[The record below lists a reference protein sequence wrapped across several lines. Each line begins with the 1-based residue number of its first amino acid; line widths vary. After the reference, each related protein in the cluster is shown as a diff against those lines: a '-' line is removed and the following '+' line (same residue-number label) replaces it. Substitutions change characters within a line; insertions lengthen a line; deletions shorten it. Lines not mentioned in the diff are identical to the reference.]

1 MSSVYSELEMAL
13 RELDS
18 SDLMNQVNSYNNE
31 DIQQTI
37 LSYLKTFGV
46 VEKKAF
52 VIAKKHLGT
61 SFHILKSTGFQ
72 EWKKSL
78 TSSTKS

>member
-1 MSSVYSELEMAL
+1 MLPLLPELDTTL
-13 RELDS
+13 REFDS
-18 SDLMNQVNSYNNE
+18 SDLVTQVSNYNE

-61 SFHILKSTGFQ
+61 SFHILKSTGYQ

-78 TSSTKS
+78 TSTKS

>member
-18 SDLMNQVNSYNNE
+18 PNLMNQVSNYNE

-61 SFHILKSTGFQ
+61 SFHILKSTGYQ

-78 TSSTKS
+78 TSTKS

>member
-1 MSSVYSELEMAL
+1 MLPLLPELNTTL
-13 RELDS
+13 KELDS
-18 SDLMNQVNSYNNE
+18 SDLMNQVSNYNE
-31 DIQQTI
+31 ELQQNI

-52 VIAKKHLGT
+52 IIAKKHLGT
-61 SFHILKSTGFQ
+61 SFHILKSTGYQ

-78 TSSTKS
+78 TATN

>member
-1 MSSVYSELEMAL
+1 MLPLLPKLETAL
-13 RELDS
+13 KELDS
-18 SDLMNQVNSYNNE
+18 LDLVHQVKNYNE

-61 SFHILKSTGFQ
+61 SFHIIKSTGYQ

-78 TSSTKS
+78 TSAKS

>member
-1 MSSVYSELEMAL
+1 MLPIHPELDTLLKEF
-13 RELDS
+13 DS
-18 SDLMNQVNSYNNE
+18 SDLVKQVTSYSE

-37 LSYLKTFGV
+37 VLYLKTFGV

-52 VIAKKHLGT
+52 IIAKKHLGT
-61 SFHILKSTGFQ
+61 SFHILKSTGYQ

-78 TSSTKS
+78 TSTKS

>member
-1 MSSVYSELEMAL
+1 MLPLLPKLETAL
-13 RELDS
+13 KELDS
-18 SDLMNQVNSYNNE
+18 LDLVHQVKNYNE

-61 SFHILKSTGFQ
+61 SFHILKSTGYQ

-78 TSSTKS
+78 TSAKS

>member
-1 MSSVYSELEMAL
+1 MLPLLPELDTTL
-13 RELDS
+13 KELDS
-18 SDLMNQVNSYNNE
+18 CDLVNQVRNYNE
-31 DIQQTI
+31 ELQQNI

-46 VEKKAF
+46 VETKAF

-61 SFHILKSTGFQ
+61 SFHILKSTGYQ

-78 TSSTKS
+78 TSTKS

>member
-1 MSSVYSELEMAL
+1 MLPLLPELDTTL

-18 SDLMNQVNSYNNE
+18 SDLMNQVSNYNE
-31 DIQQTI
+31 ESQQNI

-61 SFHILKSTGFQ
+61 SFHILKSTGYQ

-78 TSSTKS
+78 TVTKS

>member
-1 MSSVYSELEMAL
+1 MLPLLPKLETAL
-13 RELDS
+13 KELDS
-18 SDLMNQVNSYNNE
+18 LDLVHQVRNYNE
-31 DIQQTI
+31 EIQQTI

-61 SFHILKSTGFQ
+61 SFHILKSTGYQ

-78 TSSTKS
+78 TSTKS

>member
-1 MSSVYSELEMAL
+1 MLPLLPKLETAL
-13 RELDS
+13 KELDS
-18 SDLMNQVNSYNNE
+18 LDLVHQVRNYNE
-31 DIQQTI
+31 DTQQTI

-61 SFHILKSTGFQ
+61 SFHILKSTGYQ

-78 TSSTKS
+78 TSTKS

>member
-1 MSSVYSELEMAL
+1 MSSVYSELETTL
-13 RELDS
+13 KQLDS
-18 SDLMNQVNSYNNE
+18 SDLMNQVSKYNE

-37 LSYLKTFGV
+37 LSYIKTLGV

-61 SFHILKSTGFQ
+61 SFHILRSTGYQ
-72 EWKKSL
+72 EWKKNAA
-78 TSSTKS
+78 TSTKT

>member
-1 MSSVYSELEMAL
+1 MLPLLPELDTAL
-13 RELDS
+13 KELDS
-18 SDLMNQVNSYNNE
+18 CDLMNQVSNYNE
-31 DIQQTI
+31 ELQQNI

-52 VIAKKHLGT
+52 IIAKKHLGT
-61 SFHILKSTGFQ
+61 SFHILKSTGYQ

-78 TSSTKS
+78 TFTKS

>member
-18 SDLMNQVNSYNNE
+18 PNLMNQVSNYNE

>member
-1 MSSVYSELEMAL
+1 MLPLLPKLETAL
-13 RELDS
+13 KELDS
-18 SDLMNQVNSYNNE
+18 LDLVHQVRNYNE

-52 VIAKKHLGT
+52 IIAKKHLGT
-61 SFHILKSTGFQ
+61 SFHILKSTGYQ

-78 TSSTKS
+78 TSTKS

>member
-1 MSSVYSELEMAL
+1 MLPLLPELDTRL
-13 RELDS
+13 KELDS
-18 SDLMNQVNSYNNE
+18 LDLVHQVRNYNE

-61 SFHILKSTGFQ
+61 SFHILKSTGYQ

-78 TSSTKS
+78 TSTKL

>member
-1 MSSVYSELEMAL
+1 MLPIHPELDTFL
-13 RELDS
+13 KELDS
-18 SDLMNQVNSYNNE
+18 SDLTNQVISYNE

-37 LSYLKTFGV
+37 LLYLKTFGV

-61 SFHILKSTGFQ
+61 SFHILKSTGYQ
-72 EWKKSL
+72 EWKKKF
-78 TSSTKS
+78 TSTKA

>member
-1 MSSVYSELEMAL
+1 MLPLLPELDTTL

-18 SDLMNQVNSYNNE
+18 SDLMNQVSNYNE
-31 DIQQTI
+31 ESQQNI

-52 VIAKKHLGT
+52 LIAKKHLGT
-61 SFHILKSTGFQ
+61 SFHILKSTGYQ
-72 EWKKSL
+72 EWKKKL
-78 TSSTKS
+78 TSTK